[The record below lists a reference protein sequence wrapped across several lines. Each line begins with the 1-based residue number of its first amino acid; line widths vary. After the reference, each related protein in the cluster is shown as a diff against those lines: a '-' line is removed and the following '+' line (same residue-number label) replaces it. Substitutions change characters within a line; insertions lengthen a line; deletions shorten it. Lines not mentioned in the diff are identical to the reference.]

1 MEYNECSTLDEQIE
15 SVWES
20 NGNSSA
26 SKCKPNTASVQSQG
40 FVALRGKRCT
50 LHRWSIQF
58 RHIDQIKQAGT
69 KKITSVGGWV
79 SLSALSDQKLLR
91 ADLIQPDVHSIR
103 RGWRKHGRAL
113 GLLSSKWNIT
123 RCCRKSRSKSSEGW
137 FTLTGQWYQYQ
148 PRIHIWGVEYIYEEL
163 NICMRMGW
171 IVSLFYSGLSQKW
184 LRWESSRIIISRKH
198 ILFAPSLPLT
208 QIASSGIF
216 HLSLKWKFFHKKQ
229 NRGMEFPNS
238 LQ

>member
-1 MEYNECSTLDEQIE
+1 MKY
-15 SVWES
+15 
-20 NGNSSA
+20 
-26 SKCKPNTASVQSQG
+26 
-40 FVALRGKRCT
+40 
-50 LHRWSIQF
+50 SIQT
-58 RHIDQIKQAGT
+58 HWPDQTIRQRKDN
-69 KKITSVGGWV
+69 VCGWV
-79 SLSALSDQKLLR
+79 GKSVSTFRSKAFKPFSR
-91 ADLIQPDVHSIR
+91 RPGLIQPDVHSIR

-113 GLLSSKWNIT
+113 GLLSLKLNIT

-184 LRWESSRIIISRKH
+184 LRWESSRIIIISRKH